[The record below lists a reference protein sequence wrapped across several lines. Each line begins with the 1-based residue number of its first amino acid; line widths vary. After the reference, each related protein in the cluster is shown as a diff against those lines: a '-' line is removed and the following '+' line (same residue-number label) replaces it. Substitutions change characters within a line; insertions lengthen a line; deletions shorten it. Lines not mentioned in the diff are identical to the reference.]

1 MEDDFELLD
10 EPGAAAVRLRF
21 QGTLRGRPVRWEAT
35 FMTLARA
42 RVPRSFIEV
51 GDATEPRSLTVA
63 LPVAAMDLPAIR
75 KAVVMVRNWKR
86 LAPGRHEFG

>member
-1 MEDDFELLD
+1 VDDDFELLD
-10 EPGAAAVRLRF
+10 APGAAAVRLRF
-21 QGTLRGRPVRWEAT
+21 QGTLRGEPVRWDAT

-42 RVPRSFIEV
+42 GAPRSFIEV
-51 GDATEPRSLTVA
+51 GDAAELRSLTVA

-75 KAVVMVRNWKR
+75 KTVVMVRNWKR